1 MYTSTHGLAAPVTH
15 ACTQLYHIS
24 LGCLGSLPKVRAER
38 KAVPSEILV
47 KKIYI
52 PDCKISHASF
62 VLYFHLLL
70 LRSFIRIRS
79 FFFISWSLLSL
90 RTVDAFP
97 VVASLHPRPEMRL
110 LFAGKSL
117 LLLKNGGTLAKI
129 TILNRTELHRTSV
142 NPFQKACFRYS

>member
-24 LGCLGSLPKVRAER
+24 LGCLGRLPKVRAER

-47 KKIYI
+47 KIYIYI

-79 FFFISWSLLSL
+79 LVSPRTADISGRRFSPSGG
-90 RTVDAFP
+90 REATTGN
-97 VVASLHPRPEMRL
+97 ASAVRGLVL
-110 LFAGKSL
+110 A
-117 LLLKNGGTLAKI
+117 LKIEEWRNTCEDSD
-129 TILNRTELHRTSV
+129 TQPN
-142 NPFQKACFRYS
+142 

>member
-24 LGCLGSLPKVRAER
+24 LGCLGRLPKVRAER

-47 KKIYI
+47 KIYIYI

-79 FFFISWSLLSL
+79 FFFISWSLVSP
-90 RTVDAFP
+90 RTADISGRRFSPSGGREATTGN
-97 VVASLHPRPEMRL
+97 ASAVRGLVL
-110 LFAGKSL
+110 A
-117 LLLKNGGTLAKI
+117 LKIEEWRNTCEDSD
-129 TILNRTELHRTSV
+129 TQPN
-142 NPFQKACFRYS
+142 